1 MIKTTTKQITTE
13 VEEDMITTEVVM
25 SKEAEAEEE
34 AEVAVEVTK
43 TDLMKRRDL

>member
-1 MIKTTTKQITTE
+1 MNKTTTKEITTE

-43 TDLMKRRDL
+43 TDLMKRRGL